1 MDPRLTILKKIEPTI
16 AILALLIAT
25 LMYSCVPEKYD
36 SHSEL
41 SKDLCSK
48 DQRIS
53 RFIWKTGGFIQQEEL
68 IKLSQNLRKS
78 DLPTVVNNETIEIGY
93 FNYYKEIVTK
103 PPFKAPSEFLCQ
115 TLKFKTAED
124 TVIFQKTLKPAP
136 AILAITGPGLGYANA
151 KSIKAI
157 IVDAYHDPVL
167 NKLSFS
173 MYEIKLATGG
183 NRYIMITAYKQYLY
197 ITHFGNLEQD
207 ISQTEALTLNS
218 DLIDIATEE

>member
-1 MDPRLTILKKIEPTI
+1 
-16 AILALLIAT
+16 
-25 LMYSCVPEKYD
+25 MYSCVPEKYD

-41 SKDLCSK
+41 SKALCSK